1 MVDNLPMGQ
10 NEPKRQVS
18 RAQWLRRLASRR
30 ADRTAF
36 VLSGGGPYGALQVG
50 ALLALFEAGVRPD
63 LVVGS
68 SVGSMNGA
76 FVAFGPSIAGMER
89 LKRIWLDFGDSDLF
103 PGGRF
108 KTAWARMLM
117 RGNRVFDNSGLRR
130 TVEANLGQPRFED
143 GQIPFGVV
151 ATDLDTGAERVFSS
165 GPLVEPL
172 LASSAMP
179 GIYPPVAIDG
189 SLYIDGGV
197 SNAVPIAPAVAM
209 GAKRIYVIDVSS
221 TNHQR
226 RPLLRPM
233 DYLLHAFSLS
243 RSKRLELDIARYK
256 ERVELIFVPV
266 PRLDFVVPFASME
279 HTPRLIDMG
288 YEHARR
294 FFERGP
300 EKVPEIGGDVEV
312 VAPAN

>member
-1 MVDNLPMGQ
+1 MGSS
-10 NEPKRQVS
+10 ETKRPVS
-18 RAQWLRRLASRR
+18 RAQWLRKLASRR
-30 ADRTAF
+30 TDRAAF

-50 ALLALFEAGVRPD
+50 ALKALLEAGVRPD
-63 LVVGS
+63 LVVGT

-76 FVAFGPSIAGMER
+76 FIAVDPTLAGVER
-89 LKRIWLDFGDSDLF
+89 LTRVWMEFGDNDLF

-117 RGNRVFDNSGLRR
+117 RGNRVFENSGLLKMI
-130 TVEANLGQPRFED
+130 ESNLGQPTFED
-143 GQIPFGVV
+143 TQIPLAVVV
-151 ATDLDTGAERVFSS
+151 ADLDTGAERVFTA
-165 GPLVEPL
+165 GDLVQPL

-179 GIYPPVAIDG
+179 GVYPPVAIDG
-189 SLYIDGGV
+189 HLYIDGGV
-197 SNAVPIAPAVAM
+197 ANSVPIAPAVSM
-209 GAKRIYVIDVSS
+209 GAKKLYIIDVSA

-243 RSKRLELDIARYK
+243 RSKRLELDIGHFK

-279 HTPRLIDMG
+279 HTPKLIQMG
-288 YEHARR
+288 YEHAQR
-294 FFERGP
+294 FFEREASSKDEPVLPGP
-300 EKVPEIGGDVEV
+300 D
-312 VAPAN
+312 AALPAT

>member
-1 MVDNLPMGQ
+1 MGQ
-10 NEPKRQVS
+10 SEAKKQVS
-18 RAQWLRRLASRR
+18 RAQWLRKLASRR
-30 ADRTAF
+30 SDRTAF

-50 ALLALFEAGVRPD
+50 ALQALFEAGVKPD
-63 LVVGS
+63 MAVGT
-68 SVGSMNGA
+68 SVGSMNAA
-76 FVAFGPSIAGMER
+76 FVAFGPNVQGMER

-103 PGGRF
+103 PGSRF

-117 RGNRVFDNSGLRR
+117 RGNRVFENSGVRK
-130 TVEANLGQPRFED
+130 VIEANLGQPTFD
-143 GQIPFGVV
+143 DAQIPLGVV
-151 ATDLDTGAERVFSS
+151 AADLDTGAERVFSS
-165 GPLVEPL
+165 GPLIEPL

-197 SNAVPIAPAVAM
+197 ANAVPIAPAVAM

-243 RSKRLELDIARYK
+243 RAKRLELDIARYK

-279 HTPRLIDMG
+279 HTPRLIEMG
-288 YEHARR
+288 YDHVKR
-294 FFERGP
+294 FFDEPVASEPGP
-300 EKVPEIGGDVEV
+300 DAEAVL
-312 VAPAN
+312 PAT

>member
-1 MVDNLPMGQ
+1 MGTT
-10 NEPKRQVS
+10 ESKRQVS
-18 RAQWLRRLASRR
+18 RAQWLRKLASRR

-50 ALLALFEAGVRPD
+50 ALRALLEAGVRPD
-63 LVVGS
+63 LVVGT

-76 FVAFGPSIAGMER
+76 FIAVDPTLAGIER
-89 LKRIWLDFGDSDLF
+89 LTRIWMGFGDADLF

-117 RGNRVFDNSGLRR
+117 RGNRVFENSGLLRMIE
-130 TVEANLGQPRFED
+130 TNLGQPTFED
-143 GQIPFGVV
+143 TQIPLAVV
-151 ATDLDTGAERVFSS
+151 AADLDTGAERVFTT
-165 GPLVEPL
+165 GDLVQPL

-179 GIYPPVAIDG
+179 GVYPPVAIDG

-197 SNAVPIAPAVAM
+197 ANSVPIAPAVSM
-209 GAKRIYVIDVSS
+209 GAKKLYVIDVSG
-221 TNHQR
+221 TNHMR

-243 RSKRLELDIARYK
+243 RSKRLELDIEHFK
-256 ERVELIFVPV
+256 DRVELVFVPV

-279 HTPRLIDMG
+279 HTPRLIEMG

-294 FFERGP
+294 FFER
-300 EKVPEIGGDVEV
+300 EASTTASEV
-312 VAPAN
+312 VPGPDSALPAT